1 MISGGMSTSGTKLA
15 KAMAMPASVIS
26 TGAGRPSRS
35 PNGTVTTAP
44 RRSRS
49 RSAIWST
56 SYLPQRAGPGPVDQ
70 PVRAP
75 ACHAGPAD
83 LWRPPGGPG
92 SERAAHGPVRHP
104 GVRELGAVRRV
115 AEPFVE
121 AERLCL
127 GVQVDGGQAQGAG
140 LVLDGADQGRSDA
153 QTAGL
158 TRHGEPAER
167 PDGVVTAGLP
177 GRRLTVQQPS
187 RAERGA
193 VRGHGEDVHRRGVVG
208 VVLDVLGHL
217 LLADEDVLAD
227 LEAGGEVA
235 LVEGPA
241 RAVRGGRGGHWL
253 SAAMVSSAWRRSS
266 G

>member
-56 SYLPQRAGPGPVDQ
+56 SYLPQRAGP
-70 PVRAP
+70 
-75 ACHAGPAD
+75 AD

-104 GVRELGAVRRV
+104 GVRELGAVYRV